1 MIDCLTSPLLS
12 AHSNLSH
19 GFTTRKGGVS
29 TGLFDSL
36 NAALEKQDN
45 PDHVLENRRRI
56 AHHLGAQAD
65 HLITVR
71 QIHSNKVVVVDKPI
85 FNGDRQTGDALVTA
99 TPGLLI
105 GIITADCVP
114 ILLADPDSN
123 VVAAVH
129 AGWKGATSGIIKNTV
144 ETMVSLGATRHNI
157 ITAIGP
163 CIWQE
168 SYQVDQGFYDHV
180 TGLSS
185 DYTQFFVSSHKAD
198 RWQFDLPGF
207 ANHQLVAE
215 RLNAITLSPADTYT
229 DEDRFFSYRRRTHR
243 FEPVFGCSL
252 SAIMCK

>member
-12 AHSNLSH
+12 EYPNLSH
-19 GFTTRKGGVS
+19 AFTTRKGGVS

-36 NAALEKQDN
+36 NAALEKEDN

-65 HLITVR
+65 NLVTVR
-71 QIHSNKVVVVDKPI
+71 QIHSNKVIVVDRPI
-85 FNGDRQTGDALVTA
+85 FNEERQTGDALVTA

-114 ILLADPDSN
+114 ILLADPVSN
-123 VVAAVH
+123 VIAAVH

-157 ITAIGP
+157 LAAIGP

-168 SYQVDQGFYDHV
+168 SYQVNQEFYDQV

-185 DYTQFFVSSHKAD
+185 NYTQFFVASHEPD
-198 RWQFDLPGF
+198 HWQFDLPGF
-207 ANHQLVAE
+207 VHHQLLAE

-229 DEDRFFSYRRRTHR
+229 NEDRFFSYRRRTHR
-243 FEPVFGCSL
+243 LEPVFGCSL
-252 SAIMCK
+252 SAIMCR